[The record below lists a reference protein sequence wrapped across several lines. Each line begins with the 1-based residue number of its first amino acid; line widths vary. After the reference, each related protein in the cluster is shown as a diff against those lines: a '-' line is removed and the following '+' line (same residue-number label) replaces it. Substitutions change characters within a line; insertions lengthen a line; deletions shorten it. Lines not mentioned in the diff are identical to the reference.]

1 DGKVQSV
8 PFRLPEDKKKGK
20 GKAGGAGES
29 ANDVAVVSKPRPD
42 VTRKGIDMIG
52 DLRTD
57 ALHEALSR
65 APIEDDALMALLVLA
80 FAGQNVRV
88 DSGAGGDY
96 RFGNR
101 FGRHAAMLF
110 DQDGNLTSDRDTL
123 RIAMRNVLID
133 VLSCRENI
141 SKSGILALVA

>member
-1 DGKVQSV
+1 M
-8 PFRLPEDKKKGK
+8 
-20 GKAGGAGES
+20 A
-29 ANDVAVVSKPRPD
+29 SKPRPD
-42 VTRKGIDMIG
+42 VTRKGIEMIG

-65 APIEDDALMALLVLA
+65 APIEDDTLMALLVLA

-101 FGRHAAMLF
+101 FGRHAATLF
-110 DQDGNLTSDRDTL
+110 DVEGRLAFDMDTV
-123 RIAMRNVLID
+123 RVAMRNVLID
-133 VLSCRENI
+133 VLSCREGM
-141 SKSGILALVA
+141 SKSGILALVAGQ